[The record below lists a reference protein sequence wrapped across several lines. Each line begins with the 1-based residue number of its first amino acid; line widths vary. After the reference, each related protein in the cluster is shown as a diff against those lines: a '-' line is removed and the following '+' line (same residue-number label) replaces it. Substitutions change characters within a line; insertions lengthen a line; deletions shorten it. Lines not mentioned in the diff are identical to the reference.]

1 MQKRFLQQASKEYSP
16 GQRLAALA
24 VEGSFFLFLLP
35 AGIVVAGWKLD
46 ARFHLSPLPDATW
59 LLVFSVLLTLAGFI
73 FAMWAVVVQFTM
85 GRGTPAPVMATQKLI
100 IQPPYSFCRNPM
112 ALGTIALYLGIALFA
127 RSPAAIGLVA
137 LFSILLLLYIKFVEE
152 REMVA
157 RFGESYEAY
166 RRNTPFLIPR
176 PWRK

>member
-1 MQKRFLQQASKEYSP
+1 MKERFLQQTSKEYSP
-16 GQRLAALA
+16 GKRLAALV
-24 VEGSFFLFLLP
+24 VEGGFFLFLLP
-35 AGIVVAGWKLD
+35 AGIVIAGQALD
-46 ARFHLSPLPDATW
+46 AHFHLPPIPNAPW
-59 LLVFSVLLTLAGFI
+59 LMIISALLALAGFI
-73 FAMWAVVVQFTM
+73 LGIWAVIVQFTL

-100 IQPPYSFCRNPM
+100 VQPPYNFCRNPM
-112 ALGTIALYLGIALFA
+112 ALGTIALYLGIALLA

-152 REMVA
+152 KEMEA

-176 PWRK
+176 PRRK